1 MDQFDRAQELEQQE
15 RDAALARQASRSAE
29 GAAKESAK
37 WCEAPHCGERIPD
50 ARREA
55 IPGVQYCVEC
65 QGLLERHG
73 KLTVKQRRG

>member
-1 MDQFDRAQELEQQE
+1 M
-15 RDAALARQASRSAE
+15 
-29 GAAKESAK
+29 
-37 WCEAPHCGERIPD
+37 PD

-55 IPGVQYCVEC
+55 IPGVRYCVEC